1 MQPRRPAGDRWLSR
15 VLLTAGLGW
24 AGFSYLRSVG
34 ETSPRPALHGAG
46 LAVVVLNVVTVA
58 LLGACIGLSRRA
70 DRVCKRTGG
79 RDAGTRDARLAVV
92 LAGLAL
98 VTALALYGVAS
109 RSGGGFTFA
118 MVALWSL
125 VVRLGLAWA
134 VAAGGATLLAT
145 AAISEAIRPDGPD
158 LGLLAAGLGVL
169 VGAIATRQRRLAET
183 AARRAEAETIAL
195 AERSRMARE
204 IHDILAHS
212 LSAQVVHLEA
222 ARLLLARDGDGQAL
236 EQVERAGRLARSGLE
251 ETRRALAA
259 LRGDAPPLDEA
270 LESLAADF
278 RGGTGRA
285 CPVEV
290 TGTARE
296 VAPPVA
302 LAVVRTAQE
311 ALTNTR
317 KHAPGADAR
326 IALRYTER
334 EIVLDVADTG
344 GTEPPLD
351 LASGGYGLV
360 GMRER
365 AALIGGTLETG
376 PDEKGFTVSLRVPS

>member
-1 MQPRRPAGDRWLSR
+1 
-15 VLLTAGLGW
+15 
-24 AGFSYLRSVG
+24 
-34 ETSPRPALHGAG
+34 
-46 LAVVVLNVVTVA
+46 
-58 LLGACIGLSRRA
+58 
-70 DRVCKRTGG
+70 
-79 RDAGTRDARLAVV
+79 
-92 LAGLAL
+92 
-98 VTALALYGVAS
+98 
-109 RSGGGFTFA
+109 
-118 MVALWSL
+118 MVALWFL
-125 VVRLGLAWA
+125 VLRLGLAWA

-145 AAISEAIRPDGPD
+145 AAISEATRPDGPD

-183 AARRAEAETIAL
+183 AARRAENETIAL

-212 LSAQVVHLEA
+212 LSAQIVHLEA

-285 CPVEV
+285 CSVEV
-290 TGTARE
+290 TGEARE
-296 VAPPVA
+296 VPPPVA

-334 EIVLDVADTG
+334 EIVLEVADTG
-344 GTEPPLD
+344 ATGPPLD

-376 PDEKGFTVSLRVPS
+376 PDEKGFTVSLRVPA